1 MNCTSTNAF
10 KMIHTT
16 SILKIVKGIPSTL
29 DDYLAV
35 EEPLEIRLRFG
46 KGLQRQERSL
56 SVTMRTPGDDKVLVA
71 GFLYTEGI
79 IDDFKKVQ
87 TIRHCT
93 NVAKPEEEGNV
104 ILVEISPEVAIDFDK
119 LNRHFYTTSSCGVCG
134 KSSIEAIV
142 AQSCPILNQNQ
153 PIVPFSI
160 IHDLPDILLKKQDLF
175 DNTGGIH
182 AAALFDSLGNVLL
195 VKEDI
200 GRHNAVDKVIGAALY
215 QKLFPLDSYIL
226 LVSGRAGF
234 ELVQKSIKAGI
245 PIMAAVGAP
254 SSLAVSLAR
263 EFGLTL
269 IGFLKKERL
278 NIYAGKKRIAV

>member
-1 MNCTSTNAF
+1 MDQFHIQQKVF
-10 KMIHTT
+10 K
-16 SILKIVKGIPSTL
+16 
-29 DDYLAV
+29 
-35 EEPLEIRLRFG
+35 E
-46 KGLQRQERSL
+46 
-56 SVTMRTPGDDKVLVA
+56 
-71 GFLYTEGI
+71 
-79 IDDFKKVQ
+79 
-87 TIRHCT
+87 
-93 NVAKPEEEGNV
+93 
-104 ILVEISPEVAIDFDK
+104 
-119 LNRHFYTTSSCGVCG
+119 
-134 KSSIEAIV
+134 
-142 AQSCPILNQNQ
+142 
-153 PIVPFSI
+153 
-160 IHDLPDILLKKQDLF
+160 
-175 DNTGGIH
+175 TGGSH
-182 AAALFDSLGNVLL
+182 AAGVFDSNFQFLTLR
-195 VKEDI
+195 EDI